1 MKGLMYVLKVQV
13 VLKFYVMELFDTG
26 TGSMCL
32 HAGALCAFSLL
43 YHQPNEETS
52 CTEEGRFK

>member
-13 VLKFYVMELFDTG
+13 ILMIYVMECFDTG

-32 HAGALCAFSLL
+32 HVGALCIFSLL
-43 YHQPNEETS
+43 YRQPDEETS
-52 CTEEGRFK
+52 CTEEG